1 MTREPFHVR
10 HPIQSTKQPAA
21 VTKKSWMTSRRVIKT
36 VKNVSKRYFKTP
48 NAKTDL
54 LRSLP

>member
-36 VKNVSKRYFKTP
+36 VKNVNKRYFETP
-48 NAKTDL
+48 YAKTDL
-54 LRSLP
+54 LRSFP